1 MEQTCRILII
11 EDDAD
16 IAMVEQVYLENSGYE
31 THTEPNADRV
41 MQILKNGSYD
51 LILLDLMLP
60 GKNGYDVCREIRQKY
75 NMPILM
81 VTARR
86 ESFDKVKG
94 LNLGADD
101 YITKPFDPAELVARV
116 RTNLRQYKRNVS
128 ISEPEAEKEIVIG
141 TVRVLKKARKVFKNG
156 KEIHFP
162 KYEFELLLF
171 LAENPNV
178 VFSREQL
185 ITNIWGYDY
194 MSDGNTVMVHI
205 NRIRNKIE
213 DDKRNPKIIETVWGA
228 GYRLNQ

>member
-1 MEQTCRILII
+1 MEQTYRILII

-116 RTNLRQYKRNVS
+116 RANLRQYKRNVS
-128 ISEPEAEKEIVIG
+128 VSEPEAEKEIVIG

-178 VFSREQL
+178 VFPGS
-185 ITNIWGYDY
+185 
-194 MSDGNTVMVHI
+194 S
-205 NRIRNKIE
+205 
-213 DDKRNPKIIETVWGA
+213 
-228 GYRLNQ
+228 